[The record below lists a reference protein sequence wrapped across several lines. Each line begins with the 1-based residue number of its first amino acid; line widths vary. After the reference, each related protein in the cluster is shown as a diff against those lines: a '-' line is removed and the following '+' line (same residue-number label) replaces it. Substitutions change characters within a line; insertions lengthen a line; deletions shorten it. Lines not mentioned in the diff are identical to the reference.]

1 MDNDKKNNDSE
12 NENNSN
18 DKNDKNFSFEEMQ
31 QQLQSALKNLGSNGF
46 MMPTQQNHTQDHQN
60 NQSKEEKKLESNE
73 DKDSKKILEIIKSF
87 DMKPKQVKA
96 YLDRFVVKQHE
107 AKKVLSV
114 AVCDHYNH
122 IRKSMDNKEDTAWE
136 YTKQNVLLLGPT
148 GVGKTYLIK
157 CLANLIGVPFVK
169 ADATKYSATGY
180 VGHDVEDLVRDLVK
194 LANGNNELAQY
205 GIIYIDEIDK
215 IAASSDGQKDV
226 SGRGV
231 QINLLKLM
239 EDSTVNLLSQ
249 TDMMGQMESMMG
261 AMGGNKKKKK
271 RTINTKNILFIVSGS
286 FKSLSDMVKKRVEGT
301 QIGFGKET
309 VQSISKS
316 EYLKKSTTSDFIKFG
331 FEPEFIGR
339 LPIRVACEELLAQ
352 DLERVLTD
360 SEGSILKQYFH
371 DFDGYN
377 IKFDITPEAIT
388 KIAEK
393 AYKQHTGAR
402 GLMTIMERIFRTFK
416 FELPSSEIETF
427 VVNAD
432 TVEKP
437 NEVLENLLHQSEA
450 IFNEKQHD
458 DIIKFSEEYKNEHG
472 FNLQFNSAAESTILE
487 FATTEKK
494 TIAEICYDKFK
505 DYHLGLKLISDDLKD
520 NTFTITGNMVNSPD
534 KELSDCIAKS
544 FKKA

>member
-239 EDSTVNLLSQ
+239 EESTVNLLSQ